1 MFGCDAVWER
11 FLPAAYEDVLA
22 SATQFPPDL
31 LSKKAVFLHLSRG
44 VLLHNG
50 TQAHWLD
57 QATGG
62 VCYSVAAR
70 GLRIVWGENEQYWSW
85 FPVRGSR
92 WPEIAHLDAVCW
104 FHVSGELSCLLPAG
118 AYTLSWRLKL
128 NGDLSFQ
135 GSRGNYGWSIRPVDF
150 SLSLCNDTQASQTQ
164 RYLTNEP
171 GISTLQEQLQNLTPV
186 RLVNNDWMEYDAGEI
201 IVEEGEKGADLK
213 FEMKEI
219 VSAAWKGGVMVD
231 GVVLRPT
238 SLARAIGQSLTVAE
252 LQERFLQDHE
262 DHEGYED
269 YEDDEFDEDD
279 EYDEGEEVAQELVE
293 VEEEDTTAA
302 AAET

>member
-1 MFGCDAVWER
+1 M
-11 FLPAAYEDVLA
+11 
-22 SATQFPPDL
+22 
-31 LSKKAVFLHLSRG
+31 
-44 VLLHNG
+44 
-50 TQAHWLD
+50 
-57 QATGG
+57 
-62 VCYSVAAR
+62 
-70 GLRIVWGENEQYWSW
+70 
-85 FPVRGSR
+85 
-92 WPEIAHLDAVCW
+92 
-104 FHVSGELSCLLPAG
+104 SGELSCLLPAG

-128 NGDLSFQ
+128 NGDLGLQRSQ
-135 GSRGNYGWSIRPVDF
+135 GNYGWSIRPIDF
-150 SLSLCNDTQASQTQ
+150 SLSLCNDTQASNTQ

-171 GISTLQEQLQNLTPV
+171 GISALQEQLPNLTPV
-186 RLVNNDWMEYDAGEI
+186 RLVDDDWMEYDAGEI

-238 SLARAIGQSLTVAE
+238 SLAQAIGQSLTVAE
-252 LQERFLQDHE
+252 LEERFLQDHE

-269 YEDDEFDEDD
+269 YEDYEDYEFNEDD
-279 EYDEGEEVAQELVE
+279 EYDGEEVAEELVG